1 MSQFRY
7 FNFGDPVT
15 AKSLQVV
22 FQGLFQ
28 PGIYSGF
35 NISVTGPQQIS
46 LDPGF
51 LLLPSGIGLQ
61 SDTSIVLSTTTPAFP
76 TVFTVVVQHQDVDQ
90 IGGTQ
95 AVFSILTGFQP
106 TPANGIPIGY
116 INHPGIVALSQSFIV
131 PVPRLQMP
139 FVINDQEN
147 LQPVVNIA
155 PFENSVNDG
164 IPGMVTLA
172 GSDANGGVTY
182 IALSP
187 RASSNAIQV
196 RHVQAGLSTPLSVS
210 VVGTQITINLQTNAI
225 GGLMSTA
232 TQVAAAVNASGP
244 ASALVVA
251 LFTGTG
257 GSLASPA
264 GFTNLSG
271 GTDPAGPDITITE
284 SYDVL
289 NKYVVFN
296 VNNGAGA
303 VGAESYAIETQ
314 FIATPRPPTRLT
326 YIASATGSN
335 LITVSLF
342 DTTGRP
348 VLLTPNT
355 IGPTLGWETHQ
366 LLVSPGTFT
375 PGKPYILITKFTVA
389 IGQTIKLNKIMV
401 EFDPVITL

>member
-225 GGLMSTA
+225 GG
-232 TQVAAAVNASGP
+232 Q
-244 ASALVVA
+244 
-251 LFTGTG
+251 
-257 GSLASPA
+257 
-264 GFTNLSG
+264 
-271 GTDPAGPDITITE
+271 I
-284 SYDVL
+284 
-289 NKYVVFN
+289 
-296 VNNGAGA
+296 
-303 VGAESYAIETQ
+303 
-314 FIATPRPPTRLT
+314 
-326 YIASATGSN
+326 
-335 LITVSLF
+335 
-342 DTTGRP
+342 GR
-348 VLLTPNT
+348 
-355 IGPTLGWETHQ
+355 
-366 LLVSPGTFT
+366 
-375 PGKPYILITKFTVA
+375 A
-389 IGQTIKLNKIMV
+389 
-401 EFDPVITL
+401 